1 MAIIHEGFFKYLIP
15 ILQKPS
21 FAFLYDPVLALA
33 ENCIIRQGENALD
46 FLLDRTFSDD
56 QMENACQAFKDR
68 GIIGVADSYFKNK
81 IVNNFVDIS
90 VERKLYTL
98 KRGFNSLPATKA
110 TKIING
116 FGYNLTK
123 EQVLQIFASYGL
135 TRDLK
140 PLAEK
145 YDFIDINRR
154 VEQLDRLTKEKSDY
168 EELEKTHGRYLAIRN
183 YLLAQRGSR
192 ETVIKNSGMGHGL
205 FFYFWKSFKEYGLLG
220 LVIKGKQS
228 FRESKIGLENE
239 ARIVI
244 DKIQH
249 PERKEAYYIQQL
261 KYKGTRIERSVISK
275 ILTRWEVD
283 QYRSNFVS
291 NLERLEKVPEL
302 EKQEEQIESK
312 DLKAK
317 PVRHVFS
324 KFILHLKSLKRNDI
338 YIDAPGLLVL
348 WVYLEKLEI
357 FPMLYKMGLTS
368 TTKGY
373 CWFELFL
380 LNIARIF
387 YGISSYSRTCTHQ
400 EPSLAFFSQVV
411 WPPCNDSFLN
421 GLAMITEKQAF
432 ELQKWLVR
440 RLKDLGHIRGRRLA
454 FDFHHID
461 LDVELDKLRGFGK
474 GPSPKKKVCYNGFR
488 PHIAWDIETGTV
500 IVTEFRKASVRGTG
514 TFSRF
519 VNDFILSVFKGL
531 FETVYIDSEYTGK
544 HVWNFILSPE
554 AGMDAELVACLK
566 QNSFVRKVRDD
577 FLFSQQGDDGF
588 WIYYDDEHVYSSK
601 TFELKWDYVN
611 LKTKKVNQFVLYCV
625 VKKNIHSGRLRCFG
639 TSSKA
644 LSSKEILGS
653 YSKRWVIENGIKDLI
668 VSYFLDKCPGTNPHN
683 VNVHFLTVSFCKQ
696 LYRMMQE
703 DLVDFIINVDG
714 SIKTLQSMREL
725 LFRQGSAKVRL
736 NKDTIE
742 VHFLNSFKP
751 EVNYHLDKFYQM
763 INKKASSGLGILG
776 GLKLK
781 YFLTTSLGENNSN
794 GLKKEVL
801 DSTKI

>member
-81 IVNNFVDIS
+81 VVNNFVDIS

-400 EPSLAFFSQVV
+400 EPSLALFSQVV

-461 LDVELDKLRGFGK
+461 LDVELGKLRGFGK

-519 VNDFILSVFKGL
+519 VNDFILPVFKGL

-566 QNSFVRKVRDD
+566 QNSFVRKGRDD

-611 LKTKKVNQFVLYCV
+611 PKTKKVNQFVLYCV